1 MQAVGFLL
9 RGQRDPRVGQPEG
22 RESGLQGLSVAVA
35 VRFER
40 DAVAV
45 ELVAV
50 ELDDQPVLGEVRVTT

>member
-1 MQAVGFLL
+1 
-9 RGQRDPRVGQPEG
+9 
-22 RESGLQGLSVAVA
+22 LQGLSVAVA